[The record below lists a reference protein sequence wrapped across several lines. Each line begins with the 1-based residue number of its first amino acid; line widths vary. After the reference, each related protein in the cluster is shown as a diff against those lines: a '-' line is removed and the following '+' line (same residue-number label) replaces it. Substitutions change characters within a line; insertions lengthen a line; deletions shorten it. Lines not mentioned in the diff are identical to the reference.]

1 MTRQRWQKYMT
12 YGLGWFCCGVAFVL
26 TMAPAISGQLPVRG
40 VVRPMQEATI
50 ATDLFAPVSI
60 LPLKEGEKF
69 AKGDT
74 LLEFNC
80 ASYLAQHKAAAADMR
95 AQQIEL
101 ENKKVLA
108 KHNAVGKHE
117 IAISKAQVTAAQ
129 AKVDELDSRIA
140 QCKISAPF
148 AGRIAELFVNQ
159 YEMPTAGKPVIKI
172 INDNSFEIE
181 LIIPSDWLNWLDS
194 GSEFDFQVDETKS
207 IHEARIIR
215 FGAFVDPVSQT
226 ITVVGV
232 FNQHPTG
239 ILAGMS
245 GSATF
250 NVPGG

>member
-1 MTRQRWQKYMT
+1 MKRQRLFAHTKS
-12 YGLGWFCCGVAFVL
+12 GAGWLCLATALVFTV
-26 TMAPAISGQLPVRG
+26 APALSGQLPVRG
-40 VVRPMQEATI
+40 VVRPVQEAAI
-50 ATDLFAPVSI
+50 ATDLFAPVRI
-60 LPLKEGEKF
+60 LPLKEGDKF

-80 ASYLAQHKAAAADMR
+80 AGYHAQRKAAAAETQ

-117 IAISKAQVTAAQ
+117 IAISAAQVTAAQ

-140 QCKISAPF
+140 QCRISAPF
-148 AGRIAELFVNQ
+148 AGRVAELFVNEH
-159 YEMPTAGKPVIKI
+159 EMPTAGNPVIKI
-172 INDNSFEIE
+172 INDNSYEIE
-181 LIIPSDWLNWLDS
+181 LIFPSDWLNWLNI

-207 IHEARIIR
+207 VHEARIIR

-226 ITVVGV
+226 ISAVGV